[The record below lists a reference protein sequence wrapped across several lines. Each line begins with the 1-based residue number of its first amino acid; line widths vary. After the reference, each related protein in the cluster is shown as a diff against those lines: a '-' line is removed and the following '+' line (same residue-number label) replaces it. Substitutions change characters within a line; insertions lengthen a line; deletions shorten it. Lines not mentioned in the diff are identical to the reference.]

1 MTEPDHSDELL
12 ARYREA
18 SAADP
23 QRPAQRV
30 RAAVRQHAQ
39 MVHARQPEVVTLA
52 LQTGQ
57 SSPAANQPRWK
68 LSALGSVAVLGLAGL
83 LVLQFEHGTPE
94 QKEVALG
101 VAVPGQSRKDEVV
114 RQSAPA
120 AVAGPQDA
128 APRQEPP
135 PSGPLTQT
143 TPASADSAAARRATP
158 AAPPVVPDSA
168 RNAKAAA
175 LAAGAEAARAPSA
188 FPRSPESTNA
198 TAQSIASDATSSAA
212 PAAAA
217 PITAQPDVS
226 APAPRGAANQAASP
240 VRNTGA
246 TGARLEGSAAAPGDA
261 QPAPAAAAPGRPRTA
276 ALAGALEKAA
286 HPPVAAQSLRE
297 RAPLAGT
304 SSDLAASLHAAARNG
319 DVAQLDLLLAKGAPL
334 NAPDDAGRTPL
345 VLATMQGH
353 IETVRRLLAAGANPA
368 LQDREGLDAVQH
380 ARRLGLNQIVQLI
393 EARR

>member
-1 MTEPDHSDELL
+1 MTEPEHSDELV

-39 MVHARQPEVVTLA
+39 MVQAGQEARVDLA
-52 LQTGQ
+52 HQSFP

-101 VAVPGQSRKDEVV
+101 VPVPGQPRKDEAA

-120 AVAGPQDA
+120 TAARQEDA
-128 APRQEPP
+128 APLPVPP
-135 PSGPLTQT
+135 LPGALTQT
-143 TPASADSAAARRATP
+143 TPAGPNAAAARRAQLV
-158 AAPPVVPDSA
+158 APTVVPDPS
-168 RNAKAAA
+168 NSAKAAA
-175 LAAGAEAARAPSA
+175 PAAGAEASRTTSA
-188 FPRSPESTNA
+188 YSRSPEPGA
-198 TAQSIASDATSSAA
+198 GAAQSTAGDAISQAA
-212 PAAAA
+212 PPAPAQIKAQANVPAAAA
-217 PITAQPDVS
+217 RDA
-226 APAPRGAANQAASP
+226 
-240 VRNTGA
+240 
-246 TGARLEGSAAAPGDA
+246 EAAPVAEA
-261 QPAPAAAAPGRPRTA
+261 QSRPRTA
-276 ALAGALEKAA
+276 ALAGALQKADN
-286 HPPVAAQSLRE
+286 PPTLAQSRRE
-297 RAPLAGT
+297 PAPLAGT
-304 SSDLAASLHAAARNG
+304 SPDLAASLHAAARNG
-319 DVAQLDLLLAKGAPL
+319 QVAQLDRLLALGAPL
-334 NAPDDAGRTPL
+334 NAPDEAGRTPL
-345 VLATMQGH
+345 VLAAMHGH

-368 LQDREGLDAVQH
+368 LLDREGLDAVQH